1 MYYTERLSWI
11 RNCKNIPQKEIAYAL
26 GIKQQQ
32 YARYENGVNVM
43 PITYL
48 IKICKYLNISAD
60 YILGFTDEMKEIE
73 QKKKES
79 EDL

>member
-32 YARYENGVNVM
+32 YARYENG
-43 PITYL
+43 
-48 IKICKYLNISAD
+48 
-60 YILGFTDEMKEIE
+60 
-73 QKKKES
+73 
-79 EDL
+79 

>member
-1 MYYTERLSWI
+1 
-11 RNCKNIPQKEIAYAL
+11 
-26 GIKQQQ
+26 
-32 YARYENGVNVM
+32 M

-48 IKICKYLNISAD
+48 IKICKYLNVSAD
-60 YILGFTDEMKEIE
+60 YIGFTDEMKEIE